1 MEQYIVNLALEPKQ
15 IKQMAK
21 GRPTQ
26 VKKDQLDGKIKV
38 VLDKANFRRYKKAK
52 KAGTG
57 FRVVMNAHMIEGSGF
72 ADILKGLKE
81 GAKKVA
87 VAAAPAVGYVKD
99 KLKSLLPS
107 VRNDVNAFVNSGTD
121 AVASKIKSGLS
132 PILGDNLAN
141 ELVDMGSTSVKDFA
155 QSTLNQAEG
164 YLRGLGLKKR
174 THFSV
179 RGGKFSLNFGKV
191 KEFLKPLVRPV
202 AELAAPALAASVGG
216 PAAGVAASLATDALL
231 SSQGMGVPPRLYLR
245 RPGALP
251 HEKEQLKGKGMSSK
265 IIAVPKKAAR
275 GRKRKIN
282 GAALLPMGSKGGA
295 LFPM

>member
-72 ADILKGLKE
+72 ADILKNLKQ

-87 VAAAPAVGYVKD
+87 AAAAPAVGYVKD

-132 PILGDNLAN
+132 PILGDTLSN

-155 QSTLNQAEG
+155 QNTLNQAEG

-179 RGGKFSLNFGKV
+179 RGGKFSLTKKAFD
-191 KEFLKPLVRPV
+191 FLKPLVRPV
-202 AELAAPALAASVGG
+202 AEIAAPALAASVGG

-245 RPGALP
+245 RPGA
-251 HEKEQLKGKGMSSK
+251 HDFEKEQLKGKGMSAK